1 VEAGLGTAA
10 VWLLVAG
17 DASGE
22 IAEPAADVLL
32 EVLAGGAE
40 SSFAQALRREGVAV
54 HTLRLGVKRWPEA
67 ARYRVLVRCAAE
79 DTVDVRRVLANEI
92 ARVRVDGVSAAEL
105 SRAKGSAFHDL
116 AAEWSTTEGVFDAIA
131 RLRVR
136 SLAPNDAVRTALE
149 RAALTPEGVNDFAP
163 EFLSPDRLS
172 WVEVSPTKNTGG
184 TP

>member
-1 VEAGLGTAA
+1 
-10 VWLLVAG
+10 LLVSG
-17 DASGE
+17 DASGA

-67 ARYRVLVRCAAE
+67 ARYRVLVRCPPE
-79 DTVDVRRVLANEI
+79 DTVRVRRVLADEI

-136 SLAPNDAVRTALE
+136 SSPPNDVVRTAQE
-149 RAALTPEGVNDFAP
+149 RAALTPEGVNDVVPALLAP
-163 EFLSPDRLS
+163 ERLS
-172 WVEVSPTKNTGG
+172 WVEVSPVKNSGA